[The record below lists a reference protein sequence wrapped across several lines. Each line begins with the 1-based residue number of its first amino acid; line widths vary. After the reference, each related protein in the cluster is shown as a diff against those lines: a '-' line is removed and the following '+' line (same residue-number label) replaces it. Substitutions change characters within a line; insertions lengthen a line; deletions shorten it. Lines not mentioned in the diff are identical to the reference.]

1 MKVALMVM
9 ALSSFS
15 VAVMAAETTAVTVN
29 STPPAEEY
37 TYATHLDIA
46 KVVSMSEIPNICQVV
61 PARMTYE
68 DSKGVEHVL
77 EYRVMG
83 NGCSNG

>member
-15 VAVMAAETTAVTVN
+15 VAVMAAETTATAVN
-29 STPPAEEY
+29 STPPVEEY
-37 TYATHLDIA
+37 TYTTHLDIA
-46 KVVSMSEIPNICQVV
+46 KVVSMSEIPNVCKVV

-83 NGCSNG
+83 NGCTNG

>member
-15 VAVMAAETTAVTVN
+15 VAVMAAETTAVPVN
-29 STPPAEEY
+29 STPPVEEY

-46 KVVSMSEIPNICQVV
+46 KVVSMSEIPNVCQVV

-83 NGCSNG
+83 NGCTNG

>member
-15 VAVMAAETTAVTVN
+15 VAVMAAETTATAVN
-29 STPPAEEY
+29 STPPVEEY

-46 KVVSMSEIPNICQVV
+46 KVVSMSEIPNVCEVV

-83 NGCSNG
+83 NGCTNG